1 MDETLFPISF
11 KIDMI
16 IAIGLEIRRERL
28 KLRTK
33 IMLLVA
39 SVVAVLLLLN
49 QFPVSMSLQRSVER
63 VSASVLKDFTRQF
76 AESSELI
83 ALMSGKDRQEK
94 QAKLQA
100 QARRLENSSYCS
112 GAVSYTHLTLPTKA

>member
-49 QFPVSMSLQRSVER
+49 QFPVSMSL
-63 VSASVLKDFTRQF
+63 
-76 AESSELI
+76 
-83 ALMSGKDRQEK
+83 
-94 QAKLQA
+94 
-100 QARRLENSSYCS
+100 
-112 GAVSYTHLTLPTKA
+112 

>member
-49 QFPVSMSLQRSVER
+49 QFPVSMSLQKSVER

-76 AESSELI
+76 AGSRRTRRCSS
-83 ALMSGKDRQEK
+83 ADRRQ
-94 QAKLQA
+94 
-100 QARRLENSSYCS
+100 
-112 GAVSYTHLTLPTKA
+112 